1 MKLINLLRFAKYY
14 KRNLQVIL
22 KTLES
27 RVKVKNMGLH
37 SCCNIGIGEKPP
49 HFLACK
55 RKSNITDKTT
65 RGASVLQT
73 FNL

>member
-27 RVKVKNMGLH
+27 RVKVKNMVLH

-49 HFLACK
+49 HLLACK
-55 RKSNITDKTT
+55 RKSNMPDKTT

-73 FNL
+73 FNF